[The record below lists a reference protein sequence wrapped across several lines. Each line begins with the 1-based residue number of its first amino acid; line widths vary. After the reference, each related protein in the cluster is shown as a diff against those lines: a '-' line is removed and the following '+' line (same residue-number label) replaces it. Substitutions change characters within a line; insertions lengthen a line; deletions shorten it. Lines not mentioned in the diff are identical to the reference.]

1 MEPEFDVVVDM
12 EGMESLDRVTFNPA
26 LAIEVRLESGLD
38 CFRKAAG
45 SEELAVM
52 GFDDVG
58 RGLDIA
64 TGSLLDCIN
73 AAMGNGSFTLPR
85 YGE

>member
-52 GFDDVG
+52 GFDDAG

>member
-1 MEPEFDVVVDM
+1 VEPEFGVVVDM

-45 SEELAVM
+45 SEELAVI
-52 GFDDVG
+52 GFNGAVK
-58 RGLDIA
+58 GLEIA
-64 TGSLLDCIN
+64 TGSLFDCIN

-85 YGE
+85 